1 MSATV
6 SPDTELQIRET
17 TLQDLYN
24 AIDWSKIP
32 AAEGKW
38 LRGVEKKAED
48 VDPSEAFKMKFR
60 CVLLQE
66 AFWGENKQVRED
78 ALQWLKRAG
87 VLKEAVAFL
96 KEHGLISD

>member
-1 MSATV
+1 
-6 SPDTELQIRET
+6 
-17 TLQDLYN
+17 
-24 AIDWSKIP
+24 
-32 AAEGKW
+32 
-38 LRGVEKKAED
+38 
-48 VDPSEAFKMKFR
+48 MKFR